1 MLRYYI
7 FNESAV
13 FVLSFPL
20 DFLSY
25 EDAHFKNWIFYR
37 TMYLTFV

>member
-20 DFLSY
+20 DFSSY
-25 EDAHFKNWIFYR
+25 ENAHFKTGFFTEPCI
-37 TMYLTFV
+37 